1 MPTVDE
7 VDDESECFP
16 FRKVSADELPPALA
30 LGSGDASVS
39 EAGKIDEVQAIIYKV
54 KIELLRLARSAAR
67 ASQSSP
73 PRQQIE
79 QRALSYV
86 GPPDKRDFRPA
97 IGRQRGPFCRAGDEL
112 RV

>member
-1 MPTVDE
+1 MPAVDE

-16 FRKVSADELPPALA
+16 FRKISADELSPAFA
-30 LGSGDASVS
+30 LRSGDASIT
-39 EAGKIDEVQAIIYKV
+39 EAGKIDEVQATIYKV
-54 KIELLRLARSAAR
+54 KIELLRLAGSAAR
-67 ASQSSP
+67 ASQRSST
-73 PRQQIE
+73 RQQIE

-86 GPPDKRDFRPA
+86 GSPYKRDFRPA